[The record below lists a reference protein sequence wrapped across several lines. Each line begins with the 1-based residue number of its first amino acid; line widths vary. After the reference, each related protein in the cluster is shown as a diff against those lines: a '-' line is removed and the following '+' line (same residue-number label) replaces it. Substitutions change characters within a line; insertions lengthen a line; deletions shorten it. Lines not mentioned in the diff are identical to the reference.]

1 MRKTLEGFTLVEA
14 VVTVA
19 CIAVACCIA
28 LPAVGAA
35 TAKARDTTIR
45 SAMVESLQ
53 RATTH
58 AIATRT
64 HVVMCPSPD
73 GQTCVRGTDW
83 TPGWI
88 AFADLDGDRERD
100 PAHDILLHAQSKLEG
115 RSRLRGSPGRTRI
128 VVQPRGDT
136 AGSNAT
142 FTICREGS
150 TAHASAL
157 ILANSGR
164 WRFATPAQA
173 AATACAFGG

>member
-1 MRKTLEGFTLVEA
+1 MDGKRNGFTLIEA
-14 VVTVA
+14 LVA
-19 CIAVACCIA
+19 MAGLAATCCIA
-28 LPAVGAA
+28 LPALGAA
-35 TAKARDTTIR
+35 NAKARDMTIR
-45 SAMVESLQ
+45 SAMVETLQ

-64 HVVMCPSPD
+64 HVVLCPSHD
-73 GQTCVRGTDW
+73 GQTCTRGTDW

-88 AFADLDGDRERD
+88 AFADLGANRERD
-100 PAHDILLHAQSKLEG
+100 GGFDTLLHAQPRLQG
-115 RSRLRGSPGRTRI
+115 RSRLRGSAGRTRI

-150 TAHASAL
+150 TAHATAL

-164 WRFATPAQA
+164 WRFAHPAANA
-173 AATACAFGG
+173 ASACAYGG